1 MLFPWWVEAEEF
13 VIARGKHWWSQHP
26 LHAFHKP
33 PKWLPCKKTKR
44 SVSSSGDKCNEAQ
57 GHVDIKTTQV
67 LRLSFPI
74 KVGIKLIL
82 GPSKSLLFFGHFY
95 LLRDFLRARAFH
107 FKPKSRALTSLAL
120 SSSGMLEM
128 LENEPSEERSNFLTT
143 KSWRFSREW
152 LRKRWKGRELE
163 ALEAPFLLAFK
174 FQQDWLRPFN

>member
-1 MLFPWWVEAEEF
+1 MFEKCEF
-13 VIARGKHWWSQHP
+13 CEKRGFEIVNFVKNEIFKMWILWKNDVLKLWILWKMRISKCEFYEKIGISKCDFCENWDFQSVN
-26 LHAFHKP
+26 F
-33 PKWLPCKKTKR
+33 WINWGYLPQCT
-44 SVSSSGDKCNEAQ
+44 
-57 GHVDIKTTQV
+57 
-67 LRLSFPI
+67 
-74 KVGIKLIL
+74 
-82 GPSKSLLFFGHFY
+82 FFGHFY
-95 LLRDFLRARAFH
+95 LLKDFLRARAFH

-120 SSSGMLEM
+120 NSSGMLEM